1 MQGTQASELMDMFG
15 HSECVCCVCAGHRVG
30 SEDPVVRET
39 DMVLILV
46 ELEGEPDINKI
57 ATQITENCSWR
68 SNCSVEALSAVGLK
82 PGLKKT
88 KEHFPQEEFF
98 VGGEWAQSMQRP

>member
-30 SEDPVVRET
+30 SEDPVV
-39 DMVLILV
+39 LILV

-68 SNCSVEALSAVGLK
+68 SNCNVEALSAVGLK